1 MSKLPLRIA
10 LRYLTSKKSHTAVN
24 VISAISVCAV
34 AVTAMAMVCVLS
46 VFNGFSNLVNGN
58 LSRLD
63 PEIRVI
69 AAHGKA
75 IEKADSVISIIKS
88 VKGIHTA
95 IPTITDNALA
105 VYGDKQLPVTLKGVT
120 EEYGNLTEI
129 ASLVKPDGTY
139 LLEMQGNP
147 LAVVSVGT
155 AVALEAHP
163 GYYMPLE
170 IYAPKRKGAVNPAI
184 PMTAFR
190 SGNTFISG
198 VFEVEQTEYDM
209 NYAIV
214 PIELARKLF
223 DYPTQATAIEIG
235 IESGTDAATAR
246 DNLQKALGD
255 SYTVQDRLMQHSNS
269 LKMINVEKWITF
281 LLLGFILI
289 IASFNVI
296 STLAILIIE
305 KNQSIY
311 TLRSMGADNKMITDI
326 FLTEGWLISLTG
338 AIAGIVTGVVL
349 CLIQQYFGIIKMNS
363 DSGTLLIDSYPVAV
377 EFTDVAVVLAAV
389 ALVGFLTSAVTAVA
403 MRKRLRA

>member
-63 PEIRVI
+63 PELRVI

-120 EEYGNLTEI
+120 
-129 ASLVKPDGTY
+129 
-139 LLEMQGNP
+139 
-147 LAVVSVGT
+147 
-155 AVALEAHP
+155 
-163 GYYMPLE
+163 
-170 IYAPKRKGAVNPAI
+170 RKGAVNPAI

-214 PIELARKLF
+214 PIEFARKLF

-235 IESGTDAATAR
+235 LENGTDAATAR
-246 DNLQKALGD
+246 DNLQKTLGD

-349 CLIQQYFGIIKMNS
+349 CLIQQYSGIIKMNS

-377 EFTDVAVVLAAV
+377 EFTDVAIVLAAV
-389 ALVGFLTSAVTAVA
+389 ALVGFLTSVVTAVA

>member
-63 PEIRVI
+63 PELRVI

-377 EFTDVAVVLAAV
+377 EFTDVAIVLAAV

>member
-63 PEIRVI
+63 PELRVI

-246 DNLQKALGD
+246 DNLQKTLGD

-296 STLAILIIE
+296 STFAILIIE

-377 EFTDVAVVLAAV
+377 EFTDVAIVLAAV
-389 ALVGFLTSAVTAVA
+389 ALVGFLTSVVTAVA

>member
-377 EFTDVAVVLAAV
+377 EFTDVAIVLAAV

>member
-63 PEIRVI
+63 PELRVI

-129 ASLVKPDGTY
+129 TSLVKPDGTY

-170 IYAPKRKGAVNPAI
+170 IYTPKRKGAVNPAI

-377 EFTDVAVVLAAV
+377 EFTDVAIVLAAV

>member
-63 PEIRVI
+63 PELRVI

-305 KNQSIY
+305 KSQSIY

-338 AIAGIVTGVVL
+338 AITGIVTGVVL
-349 CLIQQYFGIIKMNS
+349 CLIQQYSGIIKMNS

-377 EFTDVAVVLAAV
+377 EFTDVAIVLAA
-389 ALVGFLTSAVTAVA
+389 AAFVGFLTSAVTAVA

>member
-63 PEIRVI
+63 PELRVI

-170 IYAPKRKGAVNPAI
+170 IYTPKRKGAVNPAI

-190 SGNTFISG
+190 SGSTFISG

-214 PIELARKLF
+214 PIEFARKLF

-235 IESGTDAATAR
+235 LESGTDAATAR

-305 KNQSIY
+305 KSQSIY
-311 TLRSMGADNKMITDI
+311 TLRSMGADNKIITDI

-349 CLIQQYFGIIKMNS
+349 CLIQQYSGIIKMNS

-377 EFTDVAVVLAAV
+377 EFTDVTIVLAAA

>member
-63 PEIRVI
+63 PELRVI

-246 DNLQKALGD
+246 DNLQKTLGD

-377 EFTDVAVVLAAV
+377 EFTDVAIVLAAV
-389 ALVGFLTSAVTAVA
+389 ALVGFLTSVVTAVA

>member
-63 PEIRVI
+63 PELRVI

-235 IESGTDAATAR
+235 LENGTDAATAR

-338 AIAGIVTGVVL
+338 AIAGIVLGVTL

-377 EFTDVAVVLAAV
+377 EFTDVAIVLAAV

>member
-63 PEIRVI
+63 PELRVI

-223 DYPTQATAIEIG
+223 DYPTQATTIEIG
-235 IESGTDAATAR
+235 LENGTDAATAR
-246 DNLQKALGD
+246 DNLQKTLGD

-338 AIAGIVTGVVL
+338 AIAGIVLGVTL

-377 EFTDVAVVLAAV
+377 EFTDVAIVLAAV
-389 ALVGFLTSAVTAVA
+389 ALVGFLTSVVTAVA

>member
-63 PEIRVI
+63 PELRVI

-170 IYAPKRKGAVNPAI
+170 IYTPKRKGAVNPAI

-190 SGNTFISG
+190 SGSTFISG

-214 PIELARKLF
+214 PIEFARKLF
-223 DYPTQATAIEIG
+223 DYPTQATAIDIG
-235 IESGTDAATAR
+235 LESGTDAATAR

-305 KNQSIY
+305 KSQSIY
-311 TLRSMGADNKMITDI
+311 TLRSMGADNKIITDI

-349 CLIQQYFGIIKMNS
+349 CLIQQYSGIIKMNS

-377 EFTDVAVVLAAV
+377 EFTDVTIVLAAA

>member
-63 PEIRVI
+63 PELRVI

-305 KNQSIY
+305 KSQSIY

-326 FLTEGWLISLTG
+326 FLTEGWLISLAG
-338 AIAGIVTGVVL
+338 AITGIVTGVVL
-349 CLIQQYFGIIKMNS
+349 CLIQQYSGIIKMNS

-377 EFTDVAVVLAAV
+377 EFTDVAIVLAA
-389 ALVGFLTSAVTAVA
+389 AAFVGFLTSAVTAVA

>member
-63 PEIRVI
+63 PELRVI

-305 KNQSIY
+305 KSQSIY

-377 EFTDVAVVLAAV
+377 EFTDVAIVLAA
-389 ALVGFLTSAVTAVA
+389 AAFVGFLTSAVTAVA

>member
-63 PEIRVI
+63 PELRVI

-377 EFTDVAVVLAAV
+377 EFTDVAIVLAAV
-389 ALVGFLTSAVTAVA
+389 ALVGFLTSVVTAVA

>member
-63 PEIRVI
+63 PELRVI

-255 SYTVQDRLMQHSNS
+255 SYIVQDRLMQHSNS

-311 TLRSMGADNKMITDI
+311 TLRYMGADNKMITDI

-338 AIAGIVTGVVL
+338 AIAGIVLGVTL

-377 EFTDVAVVLAAV
+377 EFTDVAIVLAAV
-389 ALVGFLTSAVTAVA
+389 ALVGFLTSVVTAVA